1 MDLQNAE
8 AEAAFRAEIKGWL
21 AQNAPAFELPAT
33 GKLSDEEEVARGRA
47 WQRRLQD
54 GGYAG
59 IMLPESLGGRGGG
72 VIEAILFAEEEAR
85 YRLPKGPYVG
95 IGLSMAAPAIIGH
108 GSEAQIQRFVPPILN
123 GETTWCQLFSE
134 PGAGSD
140 LAALRT
146 RAEWK
151 DDAWILNGQK
161 VWSSWAHHADW
172 GIIVARTDP
181 KAPKHKGLSFFLLD
195 MRTPGI
201 EVRPIRQISG
211 ASDFNETF
219 LTDARIPDDCRIG
232 AVGEGW
238 ACAMTTLSGER
249 LGVGEG
255 ADALGGVGALIRLAR
270 ATPMADGSALED
282 ASIRT
287 ELACAYAEERAEKH
301 FQARLRTMML
311 RGENPGALG
320 AAAKLAYTAR
330 LQRTSGLV
338 MEMRGLAGVA
348 HDGQD
353 LEIARVWHDYIWSA
367 ALRIAG
373 GADEVLR
380 NQIAERVLN
389 LPGEVRS
396 DKTAPFDEL

>member
-1 MDLQNAE
+1 MAFEYPPPE
-8 AEAAFRAEIKGWL
+8 AGFRAEIRGWL
-21 AQNAPAFELPAT
+21 SQNAPAFELPVT
-33 GKLSDEEEVARGRA
+33 GKLSEADEVARGRA
-47 WQRRLQD
+47 WQRRLHE

-59 IMLPESLGGRGGG
+59 ILLPGSLGGRGGRPA
-72 VIEAILFAEEEAR
+72 EAILFAEEEAR
-85 YRLPKGPYVG
+85 YRLPKGAYIG
-95 IGLSMAAPAIIGH
+95 IGLGMAAPVIMKH
-108 GSEAQIQRFVPPILN
+108 GSEAQRRRFVPSILS

-146 RAEWK
+146 RAEER
-151 DDAWILNGQK
+151 DGGWIVNGQK

-172 GIIVARTDP
+172 GILLARTDP

-195 MRTPGI
+195 MRAPGI

-219 LTDARIPDDCRIG
+219 LTDVHIPDDCRVG

-270 ATPMADGSALED
+270 ATPVGDGSALDD
-282 ASIRT
+282 ASIRS
-287 ELACAYAEERAEKH
+287 ELACAYAEEQAEKH

-311 RGENPGALG
+311 RGESPGAL
-320 AAAKLAYTAR
+320 AAAGKLAYTNR
-330 LQRTSGLV
+330 LQKTSGLA
-338 MEMRGLAGVA
+338 MEMRGLAGIA
-348 HDGQD
+348 HEAQD
-353 LEIARVWHDYIWSA
+353 RDVARVWDDYIWSS

-380 NQIAERVLN
+380 NQIAERVLG
-389 LPGEVRS
+389 LPGEIRF
-396 DKTAPFDEL
+396 DKTVPFDEL